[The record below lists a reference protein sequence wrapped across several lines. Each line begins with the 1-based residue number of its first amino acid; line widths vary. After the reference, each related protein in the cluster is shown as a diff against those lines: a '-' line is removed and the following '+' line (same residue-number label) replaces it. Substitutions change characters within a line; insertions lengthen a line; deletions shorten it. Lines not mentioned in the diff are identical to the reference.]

1 MELHIKS
8 DKNPL
13 KSADFRHGSSK
24 ERSEVLRS
32 WWWIGHRRS
41 QIWKV
46 PKCQQVEASNPRGGA
61 PFWIFEGKWEDQRA
75 SERVCALSLLLFWRA
90 SPILLAPSSVP
101 SLLLC
106 VLYAAANSMIH
117 FMTSA
122 YCFEP
127 SSQQRGEVAMESTV
141 IYFVMRS
148 RFPEVCSCCSRTVL
162 PGPAWVLLSYVSH

>member
-41 QIWKV
+41 QIWKL

-90 SPILLAPSSVP
+90 SPILLAPSLRPITPTLCVVRSCKFHGSFHDQCLLFWTIKP
-101 SLLLC
+101 AERWGSNGIYRYLLC
-106 VLYAAANSMIH
+106 YALQVSWSM
-117 FMTSA
+117 F
-122 YCFEP
+122 
-127 SSQQRGEVAMESTV
+127 
-141 IYFVMRS
+141 
-148 RFPEVCSCCSRTVL
+148 
-162 PGPAWVLLSYVSH
+162 LL